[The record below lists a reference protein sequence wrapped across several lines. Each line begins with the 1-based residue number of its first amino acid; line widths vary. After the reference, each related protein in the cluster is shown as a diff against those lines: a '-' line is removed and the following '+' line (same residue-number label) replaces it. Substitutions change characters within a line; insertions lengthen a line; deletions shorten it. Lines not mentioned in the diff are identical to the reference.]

1 LIVISYG
8 TFVKR
13 NAGAV
18 HGFQSRFVEAA
29 RPQPAAKACRK
40 AAGLRGCRGHST
52 GANVSDMRKT
62 SLASVVALI
71 ATLTGYQSTLPAEA
85 SEPTLEQT
93 AELYYRAR
101 LNYDRAGAVR
111 LNKAMRLN
119 KELRPESESRDYI
132 DMTMFNDPVA
142 GQLKRMATLTLK
154 TDPSGREL
162 KRLMAR
168 LIVESSRR
176 VRCSAVGSKVGSE
189 PDGGRFNATVTLDC
203 LMPDAVAELTQV
215 KRSDEG
221 ADMNNPTPR
230 LLKSVIDAFGRA
242 PLTRRIATEMDLT
255 AGPAKERWMPSQYRT
270 GIDLVTGGVARQIGE
285 AGLGR

>member
-1 LIVISYG
+1 MEAPSSG
-8 TFVKR
+8 TPALFTVL
-13 NAGAV
+13 GP
-18 HGFQSRFVEAA
+18 GFAEAA
-29 RPQPAAKACRK
+29 HPQARAKGCRK
-40 AAGLRGCRGHST
+40 AAGLPGCRRHST
-52 GANVSDMRKT
+52 GVDVSDMRNT
-62 SLASVVALI
+62 SLASVFALI
-71 ATLTGYQSTLPAEA
+71 ATLTGYQSALPAKA

-101 LNYDRAGAVR
+101 LNFDRASATR
-111 LNKAMRLN
+111 LNKA
-119 KELRPESESRDYI
+119 LRSESEGRDYI
-132 DMTMFNDPVA
+132 DMTMVNDPVA

-168 LIVESSRR
+168 LMLESSRR
-176 VRCSAVGSKVGSE
+176 VRCTAVGSKVGSE
-189 PDGGRFNATVTLDC
+189 PAGGRFNATVTLDC
-203 LMPDAVAELTQV
+203 LAPDAVAELMQV

-230 LLKSVIDAFGRA
+230 TLKSVIDAFARA

-255 AGPAKERWMPSQYRT
+255 AGLAKERWMPNLYRT
-270 GIDLVTGGVARQIGE
+270 GVDLVTGGLIGQIKE